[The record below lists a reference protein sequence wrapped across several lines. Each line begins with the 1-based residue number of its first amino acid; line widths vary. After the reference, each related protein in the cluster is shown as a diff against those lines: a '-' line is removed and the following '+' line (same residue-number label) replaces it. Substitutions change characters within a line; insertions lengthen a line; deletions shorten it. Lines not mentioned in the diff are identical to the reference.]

1 MSCEHEVRFT
11 IKPTDDACRF
21 HFDVRAYKDRIVAPD
36 EYSGVTVITPSDS
49 EQVLATKDK
58 LVREDITVNPAPTEA
73 LSTDHNG
80 TFTPSDGKV
89 GFYQVDVDVNPDLRP
104 LSVSENGQYSPDGF
118 DGYDSVVVD
127 VPAQYK
133 DGKNDF
139 SGGNLLAL
147 ITHGTEYLT
156 TNFYPPA
163 NTNYLSKFRVIHVF
177 GNPAVFGTIYK
188 PPGCEFRINLF
199 AGSTGLQKSR
209 YATSIGISSGGINID
224 HDTSVVSVIPVNS
237 PCPDSD
243 DPSTYPLAIFGQYA
257 GNSTGNVTGT
267 EGRYEFYGLKCY
279 DQNGNLVKKYVPWLD
294 ENNAPCVRE
303 LVDNEYFY
311 NVGTG
316 NFGYIDLDGNTH
328 DA

>member
-36 EYSGVTVITPSDS
+36 EYSGVTEVTPSHI
-49 EQVLATKDK
+49 EQVLPTTDK
-58 LVREDITVNPAPTEA
+58 LVRDDITVLPAPTEV

-80 TFTPSDGKV
+80 TFTPSEGKV
-89 GFYQVDVDVNPDLRP
+89 GFSQVDVNVNPDLRP
-104 LSVSENGQYSPDGF
+104 LSVSENGTYEPDGF
-118 DGYDSVVVD
+118 DGYDSVTVD

-133 DGKNDF
+133 DGKNNF

-147 ITHGTEYLT
+147 ITHGQEYLT

-163 NTNYLSKFRVIHVF
+163 NTNYLLKFRVIRVF
-177 GNPAVFGTIYK
+177 SNPAVFGTIYK
-188 PPGCEFRINLF
+188 PPGCEFRINVF

-209 YATSIGISSGGINID
+209 YAVSIGLSGGGINID
-224 HDTSVVSVIPVNS
+224 HDTSVVTVIPVNS

-243 DPSTYPLAIFGQYA
+243 DLSTYPLAIFGQYA
-257 GNSTGNVTGT
+257 GNSTGNVGNTDGHF
-267 EGRYEFYGLKCY
+267 EFYGLKCY
-279 DQNGNLVKKYVPWLD
+279 DQNGSLVKKYIPWLD
-294 ENNAPCVRE
+294 ENNVPCVRE
-303 LVDNEYFY
+303 LVDDEYFY

-316 NFGYIDLDGNTH
+316 NFGYIDLEGNVH